1 MSVEIIFVNCVI
13 DLCQPLVFVLSEVSG
28 LKILKN
34 KMVISAGIKEEAT
47 GAPVGDRHIK
57 GDSIPIVPPK
67 HALDDRFEVLGE
79 DTMLSILKFV
89 SNAPLEQVT
98 TQPGL
103 SELTDLLPGVS
114 KMFQEL
120 SEHDSLW
127 KPALLRQLQREPK
140 LWTEGLLKLAEN
152 QKLWDPDFSD
162 SETTVSFL
170 ERVRAA
176 LNAIAYKTIYKEVVS
191 QHIRV
196 TKPVFYMPGPLL
208 LGGSYRVHLFEPRYR
223 LMVAEL
229 LRDYPQEARQGGHT
243 TAGGRP
249 APVFIH
255 ANRDPFGVASGA
267 CLVQMVRC
275 TISPRDGTAD
285 IMLLPIAYVWLEKV
299 WIRQNSGNLH
309 YAQSVRMGQKA
320 TRDMHELIEQET
332 RTTLIEGMADYGDYW
347 TDDEDDLDDFDEDL
361 DEDFG
366 GAWE

>member
-1 MSVEIIFVNCVI
+1 MVMSN
-13 DLCQPLVFVLSEVSG
+13 DM
-28 LKILKN
+28 N
-34 KMVISAGIKEEAT
+34 EEAT
-47 GAPVGDRHIK
+47 AAPVDDHRIK
-57 GDSIPIVPPK
+57 GDSIAIVPPK

-79 DTMLSILKFV
+79 DTVLSILKFV
-89 SNAPLEQVT
+89 SNAPLEQLSCRT
-98 TQPGL
+98 GA

-127 KPALLRQLQREPK
+127 KPALLRQLHREPK
-140 LWTEGLLKLAEN
+140 LWTEGLLKLAEK

-162 SETTVSFL
+162 SETAETFL
-170 ERVRAA
+170 ERVRSA
-176 LNAIAYKTIYKEVVS
+176 LNAVAYKTIYKQVVS

-229 LRDYPQEARQGGHT
+229 MRDYPQEARQGELT

-299 WIRQNSGNLH
+299 WIRKNSGNLH

-332 RTTLIEGMADYGDYW
+332 RTTLIGGVADDGDYW
-347 TDDEDDLDDFDEDL
+347 TDDDDDLDDLDEDL

-366 GAWE
+366 GVWE